1 MIITHKNRRKTS
13 PEIGGSIRGLKIV
26 KVEMDHVDVKN
37 LLNMLA
43 DDPKKLMGYLSTL
56 NICMV
61 VPDPHSNLQPID
73 EENALLKRQGK
84 NYLCMAT
91 FDRD

>member
-1 MIITHKNRRKTS
+1 MPRHSRFPTS
-13 PEIGGSIRGLKIV
+13 PEVGDSIRGLRIV

-43 DDPKKLMGYLSTL
+43 DDPKKLMGYLNTL
-56 NICMV
+56 NISMV
-61 VPDPHSNLQPID
+61 VPDPYSNLKPID